1 MNRKPMPTKR
11 PDPNKPMTINQMIA
25 LFREVLEAAPPRS

>member
-1 MNRKPMPTKR
+1 MSKRKTKPTR
-11 PDPNKPMTINQMIA
+11 PDPGKPMTINQMIA